1 MTTLFQENPDLV
13 QSSVLQNPGQD
24 APGIGI
30 VPDSP
35 ETFKPQSLQPDGVAE
50 TPGLGM
56 SKYISPRQAVMDR
69 INQSAVSKIGSGLA
83 AFGSG
88 VLGRESPVDRM
99 IQQEQRSRLIKIE
112 EGQNNMRNF
121 QEGLSVLSKIPAG
134 TDRDK
139 FVASYAPQM
148 GDLSSAFE
156 AVAKQPG
163 QAERLLAFAKD
174 SPTLMRTL
182 QIDPTGQG
190 AAKLLSSPDGAKTIN
205 MEIDSKQIPNIQ
217 NKVSV
222 LLHGA
227 QELDP
232 ALHEEITKRGY
243 ILPTDIEK
251 LNIAAQ
257 SNKRFAPAVINDIE
271 HNILTNHE
279 TAIYSTIPGMATG
292 ATQQDILK
300 KKAAQ
305 ENKPERPTIHLH
317 TDESGKL
324 FEKSGDGEWKPA
336 IGPDGKQLGS
346 RIPVNP
352 AAEQLYRDYA
362 NHPQVKEAN
371 DLETKIKPLADYM
384 LDLAKTGKSVN
395 ANDAALAKAYIAV
408 TTPVGARA
416 YSADRKELSALPDL
430 GDRLGN
436 IASSFF
442 GGKDLTDQSRKEMFN
457 YVRQRYSA
465 LDTARQEQKKAVTS
479 RADARGVPINQIFG
493 SE

>member
-30 VPDSP
+30 VPDSQ
-35 ETFKPQSLQPDGVAE
+35 ETFKPQSLQPDGVQEA
-50 TPGLGM
+50 PGLGM

-69 INQSAVSKIGSGLA
+69 INQSAVSKIGAGLA

-88 VLGRESPVDRM
+88 VLGRENPVDKLV
-99 IQQEQRSRLIKIE
+99 QQEQRNRLIKIE
-112 EGQNNMRNF
+112 EGQNNMKNF
-121 QEGLSVLSKIPAG
+121 QEGLSVLSKIPTG
-134 TDRDK
+134 PDRDK

-163 QAERLLAFAKD
+163 QAERLLNFAKD
-174 SPTLMRTL
+174 SPTLIRSL

-190 AAKLLSSPDGAKTIN
+190 AAKLLASPDGAKTIN

-217 NKVSV
+217 NKVTA

-232 ALHEEITKRGY
+232 ALHEEMVKRGY
-243 ILPTDIEK
+243 LLPSDVEK
-251 LNIAAQ
+251 LNTAAK
-257 SNKRFAPAVINDIE
+257 SNPRFAPAVISDPE
-271 HNILTNHE
+271 HSILTNHE
-279 TAIYSTIPGMATG
+279 TAVYSTIPGMATG
-292 ATQQDILK
+292 ATQQEIIK
-300 KKAAQ
+300 KKAA
-305 ENKPERPTIHLH
+305 EAVKPDKPVLHLH
-317 TDESGKL
+317 TDENGKL
-324 FEKSGDGEWKPA
+324 WQTTDGTKWDPA
-336 IGPDGKQLGS
+336 LGPDGKQLGS
-346 RIPVNP
+346 HVAMNP
-352 AAEQLYRDYA
+352 AAEQLYKDYA

-384 LDLAKTGKSVN
+384 LEFAKTGKSVN

-442 GGKDLTDQSRKEMFN
+442 GGKELTDQSRKEMFN
-457 YVRQRYSA
+457 YIRQRYSA
-465 LDTARQEQKKAVTS
+465 LDAARQEQKKAIIS
-479 RADARGVPINQIFG
+479 RAGARGVPINQIFG